1 MKKKYVAFIS
11 DSNDIRNDYLIY
23 EAFWN
28 NISKK
33 FTKFYFINLNYII
46 NKKNNFKDK
55 NYIKKF
61 FPKNLII
68 FRPKSYFELESFL
81 KERQIIVF
89 NGLGRDIK
97 YFYTLYILKKFNCK
111 ILLNLTIGYTGQG
124 NNFYFDKNNKI
135 KNFLKYLK
143 FIYLKKIVYF
153 LFRFLVLINIFPK
166 IDILFEGSKNNV
178 KIYKNYITHKIKKK
192 IPWLDITYVKEIK
205 HVNFRSYEELVKKI
219 PHLEDKY
226 IVFLDS
232 NFDHGDAVK
241 FQGEQSA
248 DSRKKYY
255 FYLKKVLNKISNLY
269 KKKIV
274 ICLHPNTN
282 TQNFKKHIN
291 INKNV
296 KIVKYKTS
304 YYITKAD
311 LVLFHESS
319 IILDAIFLRKKI
331 INLRS
336 SLMGK
341 YFVNSNKKYSKLVK
355 IPYINLNNYE
365 HIDKNYINK
374 FFKNKKNLYQ
384 SYLKNFL
391 TFNIN
396 DIENLNDK
404 NLNGSEQIISTIKK
418 KYFDS

>member
-11 DSNDIRNDYLIY
+11 DSNDIKNDYLIY
-23 EAFWN
+23 ESFWKN
-28 NISKK
+28 VSKK
-33 FTKFYFINLNYII
+33 FVKFYFINLNYVI
-46 NKKNNFKDK
+46 NKKKNFKDN
-55 NYIKKF
+55 NYIKKN

-68 FRPKSYFELESFL
+68 FNPKSYFELESFL
-81 KERQIIVF
+81 RKRQIIVF

-97 YFYTLYILKKFNCK
+97 YFYALYILKKFNCK
-111 ILLNLTIGYTGQG
+111 VLLNLTIGYTGQG
-124 NNFYFDKNNKI
+124 NNFYFDRNNKI
-135 KNFLKYLK
+135 KNLLKYLK

-166 IDILFEGSKNNV
+166 IDILFDGSKNNV
-178 KIYKNYITHKIKKK
+178 KIYKNYITHKIRKK

-205 HVNFRSYEELVKKI
+205 HANFRSYEELVKKI
-219 PHLEDKY
+219 PYLEDKY

-232 NFDHGDAVK
+232 NFDHGDAAK
-241 FQGEQSA
+241 FQGEQNEN
-248 DSRKKYY
+248 SRKKYY
-255 FYLKKVLNKISNLY
+255 FYLKKVLTKISKLY

-274 ICLHPNTN
+274 VCLHPSTN
-282 TQNFKKHIN
+282 AQNFKKYIN
-291 INKNV
+291 IKKNI
-296 KIVKYKTS
+296 KIVKYKSS

-341 YFVNSNKKYSKLVK
+341 YFENSNKKYSKLVR
-355 IPYINLNNYE
+355 IPYINLNKYE
-365 HIDKNYINK
+365 HINKNYINK
-374 FFKNKKNLYQ
+374 FFKNKKNLYHN
-384 SYLKNFL
+384 YLKSFL
-391 TFNIN
+391 TFDINNIQ
-396 DIENLNDK
+396 NLNDK
-404 NLNGSEQIISTIKK
+404 SLNGSEQIISTIKK